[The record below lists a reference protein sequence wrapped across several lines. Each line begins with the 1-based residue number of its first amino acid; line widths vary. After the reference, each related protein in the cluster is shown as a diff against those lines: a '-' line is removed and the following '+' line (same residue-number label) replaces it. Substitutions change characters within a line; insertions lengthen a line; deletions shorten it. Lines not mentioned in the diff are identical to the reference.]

1 MHNVHIQ
8 HKAKSM
14 RLNGTSIGEISSQ
27 LKISKSTISFWCKD
41 IELSDVAIQK
51 ISVKGREKSVR
62 GLLRYSEIIRKN
74 RIERHTE
81 QKKEGV
87 VLVGEL
93 KERDLLMTGFGLYW
107 GEGYKGGGELG
118 FTNSNPQMIAF
129 YLKWLKIFGIAKSDL
144 IFRLTINNLFKSNQK
159 EIETFWI
166 ELLGVKRDQFSKTTI
181 IKTHL
186 KKGFIKDM
194 SKYKGILRV
203 KVRRGLGLKNK
214 ILGAID
220 YISTCV

>member
-1 MHNVHIQ
+1 MHSVHIQ
-8 HKAKSM
+8 YKAKSM
-14 RLNGTSIGEISSQ
+14 RLSGTSIGEISQQ

-41 IELSDVAIQK
+41 IELKDSAIEK
-51 ISVKGREKSVR
+51 IKVKGREKSIK
-62 GLLRYSEIIRKN
+62 GLLRYSELKRKD
-74 RIERHTE
+74 RVERHAE
-81 QKKEGV
+81 QKKEGATLIGK
-87 VLVGEL
+87 LVD
-93 KERDLLMTGFGLYW
+93 RDLLMTGFGLYW

-118 FTNSNPQMIAF
+118 FTNSNPKMIVF
-129 YLKWLKIFGIAKSDL
+129 YLKWLKIFGIPTSDL
-144 IFRLTINNLFKSNQK
+144 IFRLTINNLFKPNQK
-159 EIETFWI
+159 ELEKFWV
-166 ELLGVKRDQFSKTTI
+166 ELLQVKKAQFSKTTV
-181 IKTHL
+181 IKTTL

>member
-8 HKAKSM
+8 YKAKSM
-14 RLNGTSIGEISSQ
+14 RLNGTSIGEISHQ
-27 LKISKSTISFWCKD
+27 LKISKSTVSFWCKD
-41 IELSDVAIQK
+41 IELKDSAIEK
-51 ISVKGREKSVR
+51 IKVKGREKSVQ
-62 GLLRYSEIIRKN
+62 GLLRYSELKRKD
-74 RIERHTE
+74 RTQRHAE
-81 QKKEGV
+81 QKQEGAN
-87 VLVGEL
+87 LIEHL
-93 KERDLLMTGFGLYW
+93 TERDLLMAGLGLYW

-118 FTNSNPQMIAF
+118 FTNSNPKMITF
-129 YLKWLKIFGIAKSDL
+129 YLKWLKIFGVLKSDL
-144 IFRLTINNLFKSNQK
+144 IFRLTINNLFKSDQK
-159 EIETFWI
+159 EIETFWLK
-166 ELLGVKRDQFSKTTI
+166 LLDVKKDQFSKTTV
-181 IKTHL
+181 IKTTL